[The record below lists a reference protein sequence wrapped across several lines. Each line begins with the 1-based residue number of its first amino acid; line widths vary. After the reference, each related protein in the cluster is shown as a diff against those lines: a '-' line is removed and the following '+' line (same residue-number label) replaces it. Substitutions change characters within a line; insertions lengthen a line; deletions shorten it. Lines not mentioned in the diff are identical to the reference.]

1 MSSAAERHLRG
12 LAVERLRALMPDAR
26 IVHELNV
33 ETGKCRV
40 DLAAIAQNQLVFVEI
55 KSRKDTLDRLREQ
68 VRVFS
73 PACTRLAI
81 CYASERWSYD
91 AVTKAAGYDE
101 PRDLWPEDR
110 PEWWTLRQ
118 GFKPPNASVMLN
130 LLWRDELHWEAVRAN
145 LQPGRRESRSP
156 LMHRLWN
163 ALTGAEVVAAVCR
176 QLRGRHF
183 AEGDA
188 PIFAERLAA

>member
-1 MSSAAERHLRG
+1 MASEAERHLRS
-12 LAVERLRALMPDAR
+12 LAVARLRHLLPDAR

-33 ETGKCRV
+33 EVGRCRV
-40 DLAAIAQNQLVFVEI
+40 DLAAIAPTQLVFVEI
-55 KSRKDTLDRLREQ
+55 KSRKDKLDRLAEQ

-73 PACTRLAI
+73 PACTRFAI
-81 CYASERWSYD
+81 CYASERWSYE

-101 PRDLWPEDR
+101 SRDLWPEDR
-110 PEWWTLRQ
+110 PEWWTLRE

-130 LLWRDELHWEAVRAN
+130 LLWREELYWEAVRAN
-145 LQPGRRESRSP
+145 LQPHKRESRSP
-156 LMHRLWN
+156 LMHRLWR

-183 AEGDA
+183 AEGD
-188 PIFAERLAA
+188 PPVTDV

>member
-1 MSSAAERHLRG
+1 MASEAERYLRG
-12 LAVERLRALMPDAR
+12 LAVERLRVLFPDAR

-33 ETGKCRV
+33 EVGQCRV
-40 DLAAIAQNQLVFVEI
+40 DIAAITPDQLVFVEI

-68 VRVFS
+68 VRIFS

-91 AVTKAAGYDE
+91 VVTKAAGYDE

-110 PEWWTLRQ
+110 KEWWTFNQ

-130 LLWRDELHWEAVRAN
+130 LLWRDELWHEAVRAGF
-145 LQPGRRESRSP
+145 QPHKRESRSP
-156 LMHRLWN
+156 MMHRLWN
-163 ALTGAEVVAAVCR
+163 GLTGAQVVAAVCR
-176 QLRGRHF
+176 QLRGRPF
-183 AEGDA
+183 AVAD
-188 PIFAERLAA
+188 PPVAA